1 VIARRRAG
9 SAADAT
15 PSPATFETM
24 NLQPVPMSR
33 QRLPAAA
40 GEPRVVL
47 SVVAPVY
54 NETAVI
60 EEFHRRLAAVLDR
73 LSVTSEVLYINDGS
87 TDDSMRLLHA
97 IGDADPRVVL
107 LDLSRNFGKEIAM
120 TAGLDHAGGE
130 AVIVIDSDLQDP
142 PELIPDMLREWQAG
156 ADVVM
161 MRRFSRDGETWLKKA
176 TSTWFYRLI
185 GSIGEQPI
193 PADVGDFRLLSRRAV
208 DALGLLPERTRFMK
222 GLFAW
227 VGFRQIT
234 LDYRRDARFAGE
246 TKWNYWRLWN
256 LALEGITSFS
266 SAPLKVASYVG
277 LATAIYALGAG
288 VYVFGKA
295 LLFGDP
301 VAGYPSLMVT
311 VLFLGGVQLIALGI
325 LGEYMARMFV
335 EVKARPLYLLSG
347 VYRRRAYAAAADEA
361 RSAGPQAEARAPAG
375 E

>member
-1 VIARRRAG
+1 
-9 SAADAT
+9 
-15 PSPATFETM
+15 
-24 NLQPVPMSR
+24 MSR
-33 QRLPAAA
+33 QRLPVAA
-40 GEPRVVL
+40 GELRVVL

-60 EEFHRRLAAVLDR
+60 QEFHRRLAAVLDH
-73 LSVTSEVLYINDGS
+73 LSVSSEVLYINDGS
-87 TDDSMRLLHA
+87 SDGSMRLLRE

-120 TAGLDHAGGE
+120 TAGLDHARGE

-156 ADVVM
+156 VDVVM
-161 MRRFSRDGETWLKKA
+161 MRRFSREGESWLKKA

-185 GSIGEQPI
+185 GSIGELPI

-266 SAPLKVASYVG
+266 SAPLKMASYVG
-277 LATAIYALGAG
+277 LATAVYALGAG

-295 LLFGDP
+295 LLFGNP

-325 LGEYMARMFV
+325 IGEYMARMFV
-335 EVKARPLYLLSG
+335 EVKGRPLYLLSG
-347 VYRRRAYAAAADEA
+347 VYRRRADAVAAHEAQAGGLWPDASASVDE
-361 RSAGPQAEARAPAG
+361 
-375 E
+375 